1 MTPDAVD
8 PGRAAA
14 LVAGL
19 IDELAGADDTA
30 GDVHAY
36 RARRSSPLGAA
47 LGALVVPVS
56 RLGGVLDALDADPRS
71 EPLDLVLVADTG
83 LVAAAEAR
91 AVLLDDDRV
100 ELRGLHVSLPA
111 DGRLDDAA
119 RLTLESLDFA
129 LPAWV
134 AVPLG
139 EGWEAAL
146 DVLAA
151 DGAERALL
159 RTRSATPEDVGR
171 FVVACVHRGLPFSA
185 AGGPWPG
192 GAVAGLLA
200 ATSAALDGRDEHQAA
215 ALLGPDAADAA
226 LAVLADCDARAVR
239 RALVSVGSHDVAGTL
254 AGLVGNRLLAPDLG

>member
-1 MTPDAVD
+1 MPASLD

-19 IDELAGADDTA
+19 VDELVGADDVA
-30 GDVHAY
+30 GDVHAH
-36 RARRSSPLGAA
+36 RARRTSPVGAG
-47 LGALVVPVS
+47 LGALVAPVS
-56 RLGGVLDALDADPRS
+56 RLDGVLDALDADPRS

-83 LVAAAEAR
+83 LVQAAEAR

-100 ELRGLHVSLPA
+100 ELRGLHVWLPA

-119 RLTLESLDFA
+119 RLTLDSLDFA

-134 AVPLG
+134 AVPPS

-146 DVLAA
+146 DVLAE

-159 RTRSATPEDVGR
+159 RTRTTSPEAVGR
-171 FVVACVHRGLPFSA
+171 FVVACVRRGLPFSL
-185 AGGPWPG
+185 AGGPWHG

-200 ATSAALDGRDEHQAA
+200 ATAAALDGRDADQAA
-215 ALLGPDAADAA
+215 ALLGPDAAEGA
-226 LAVLADCDARAVR
+226 LAVLADSDARAVR
-239 RALVSVGSHDVAGTL
+239 RALLSVGSHDAAGTL
-254 AGLVGNRLLAPDLG
+254 AGLVDVGLLEPDLG